1 MGVTVSNKEERGH
14 AHTGGLLPARKL
26 ARSLVAFPSFSP
38 VATRLV
44 RTYPQTRVVVLDTMD
59 YCASARN
66 LEEASGRDN
75 FRFVKGDGA

>member
-1 MGVTVSNKEERGH
+1 M
-14 AHTGGLLPARKL
+14 
-26 ARSLVAFPSFSP
+26 
-38 VATRLV
+38 ATRLV